1 MSEHPMNFWKTLGRI
16 EGGMASIGAGLC
28 LFAMIVITVI
38 SVVGRYVL
46 QQDILPGA
54 YNLIERVA
62 FPLIVFWAVPMA
74 HREATFPRFDMVVNA
89 LPPVPRRAVHVLVG
103 LVELAVY
110 AVVMWYVLRFTWQ
123 GIVDDRT
130 MQIGADFW
138 PIWPVLVMMP
148 LAFFLMMLEMGRLV
162 WRDMRGERE
171 EPPSSGNDNV
181 SAAF

>member
-1 MSEHPMNFWKTLGRI
+1 MSEHTMNFWKTLGRI

-74 HREATFPRFDMVVNA
+74 HREATFPRFDMVVLA
-89 LPPVPRRAVHVLVG
+89 LSPRIRRAVYVFVG
-103 LVELAVY
+103 LVELAIY

-123 GIVDDRT
+123 GILDDRT

-162 WRDMRGERE
+162 WNDMRGERKD
-171 EPPSSGNDNV
+171 PPSSDNDNV

>member
-1 MSEHPMNFWKTLGRI
+1 MSEHPMNFYKTLGRI
-16 EGGMASIGAGLC
+16 EGGMASVGAGLC

-46 QQDILPGA
+46 QQDIVPGA

-74 HREATFPRFDMVVNA
+74 HREATFPRFDMVVLA
-89 LPPVPRRAVHVLVG
+89 MSRRIRRVVYVSIG
-103 LVELAVY
+103 LVELAIY

-123 GIVDDRT
+123 SIADDRT

-148 LAFFLMMLEMGRLV
+148 LAFFLMMLEMVRLV
-162 WRDMRGERE
+162 WLDMTAERAE
-171 EPPSSGNDNV
+171 LSSSCNDNV

>member
-1 MSEHPMNFWKTLGRI
+1 MNFWKNLGRI

-28 LFAMIVITVI
+28 LLAMIVITVI

-46 QQDILPGA
+46 QQDLVPGA

-62 FPLIVFWAVPMA
+62 FPLIVFWAMPLA
-74 HREATFPRFDMVVNA
+74 HREATFPRFDMVVLA
-89 LPPVPRRAVHVLVG
+89 LSPRVRRWVYVFVG
-103 LVELAVY
+103 LVELAIY
-110 AVVMWYVLRFTWQ
+110 AVVLWYVMRFTWK
-123 GIVDDRT
+123 GILDDRT

-162 WRDMRGERE
+162 WCDMRGERQD
-171 EPPSSGNDNV
+171 PPTADGDNV

>member
-1 MSEHPMNFWKTLGRI
+1 MSEHTMNFWKTLGRI

-46 QQDILPGA
+46 QQDLVPGA

-74 HREATFPRFDMVVNA
+74 HREATFPRFDMVVLA
-89 LPPVPRRAVHVLVG
+89 LSPRIRRGVYVFVG
-103 LVELAVY
+103 LVELAIY

-148 LAFFLMMLEMGRLV
+148 LAFFLMLLEMVRLV
-162 WRDMRGERE
+162 WLDMRGERE
-171 EPPSSGNDNV
+171 DPPSSDNDNV

>member
-1 MSEHPMNFWKTLGRI
+1 MNFWKTLGRI

-28 LFAMIVITVI
+28 LFAMMLITVI

-46 QQDILPGA
+46 QQDLVPGA

-74 HREATFPRFDMVVNA
+74 HREATFPRFDMVVLA
-89 LPPVPRRAVHVLVG
+89 LSPRIRRWVCVFVG
-103 LVELAVY
+103 LVELVIY
-110 AVVMWYVLRFTWQ
+110 AVVMWYVLRFTWR

-162 WRDMRGERE
+162 WKDMLGPRNDA
-171 EPPSSGNDNV
+171 PPSDNDNV